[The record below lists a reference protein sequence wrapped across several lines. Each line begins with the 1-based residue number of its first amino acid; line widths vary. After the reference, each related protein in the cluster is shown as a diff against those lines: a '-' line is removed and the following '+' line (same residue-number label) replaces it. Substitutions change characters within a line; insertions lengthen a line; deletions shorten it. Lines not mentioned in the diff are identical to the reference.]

1 MAFLDAVSQALSS
14 AVGGPYGPDVKP
26 GTVAAWALTFHADGQ
41 TLGDPVLSVS
51 SDVYDASLTATL
63 PEDLG
68 AGSYEVVLEG
78 MTDDDY
84 AKVRRVTPL
93 AAQLYLWWKDSPGLL
108 GDLANLTGLSDPFGA
123 LTPKPPDHSLV
134 AVLRVDSISR
144 RAGQR
149 RYEAVFTLRERV
161 VARLDETRVQGLC
174 YDSLDG
180 AVQAVGRAAGVPVT
194 THGLTQ
200 ATPGANDPDFATTTP
215 GKALAA
221 LGTGRGDDRR
231 LLDQARAGLRLFGPR
246 TALIREGTL
255 HVGQW
260 NDTPLAVRTI
270 DEAGGLVSVQRG
282 AEQKRDPGAGDPPP
296 NAPQTRSSVTITAL
310 GRPDVKPGDT
320 VNVVLPPADFPHTQP
335 STGAAVLTAVLGV
348 VTGSFTDGDDA
359 PPSTCLVTGASHK
372 LSRRNGFVTTI
383 QAVVLASTDDQG
395 WDPPSTDPAP
405 SPERNARA
413 PGGPTADTAVALA
426 GSIRDIYA
434 DVAGSSRARLGQIRQ
449 HRASTQTG
457 ATPPRHTSRVWY
469 ADTGGDGLPA
479 LTQRMQVAEG
489 HHGET
494 QQVPYL
500 TPFAWGHYGLVLPRY
515 PGTRVFLTTGAGGD
529 NDLVDLGAVWPRD
542 GGPPS
547 EAGDYWLALPIGI
560 EQRDDIA
567 DSDGTAPDGVAS
579 HDLIDGDGT
588 RVIETKRFVVRV
600 TDQPT
605 ECTSRPEPGDDAP
618 DGSVCIQTKSSNG
631 SASIVLK
638 DDGSIEVKGTKIS
651 FEADGDITLKADN
664 VKVNV
669 TTGMDVS

>member
-14 AVGGPYGPDVKP
+14 AAGGSYGPDVKP

-41 TLGDPVLSVS
+41 TLGDALLSVS
-51 SDVYDASLTATL
+51 SDVYDASITATL

-134 AVLRVDSISR
+134 SVLRVDSISR

-174 YDSLDG
+174 YGSLDD
-180 AVQAVGRAAGVPVT
+180 AVQALGRAAGIPVK
-194 THGLTQ
+194 THGLKQ
-200 ATPGANDPDFATTTP
+200 ATPGKNDPEFATTTP

-221 LGTGRGDDRR
+221 LGTGRGDDHR

-260 NDTPLAVRTI
+260 NDTPLADRTI
-270 DEAGGLVSVQRG
+270 DEAGGLVAVQRG
-282 AEQKRDPGAGDPPP
+282 AEQKRDPGAGDPPA

-335 STGAAVLTAVLGV
+335 STGAAVLTSLLGV
-348 VTGSFTDGDDA
+348 VAGSFTDGDDA
-359 PPSTCLVTGASHK
+359 PPSTCLVTGASHR

-405 SPERNARA
+405 SPDRNARA
-413 PGGPTADTAVALA
+413 PGGPSADTAVALA

-434 DVAGSSRARLGQIRQ
+434 DVAGAARARLGQIRQ
-449 HRASTQTG
+449 HPASTQTG
-457 ATPPRHTSRVWY
+457 ATPPRHTSQVWY

-479 LTQRMQVAEG
+479 LTQRMQVAES

-560 EQRDDIA
+560 EQRADIA
-567 DSDGTAPDGVAS
+567 DSDGAAPDGVAS

-618 DGSVCIQTKSSNG
+618 DGSVCIQTRSSGGN
-631 SASIVLK
+631 ASIVLK
-638 DDGSIEVKGTKIS
+638 EDGSIEVKGTKIS
-651 FEADGDITLKADN
+651 FETDGDITLKADN
-664 VKVNV
+664 VKVQV